1 MLTSEEDLEH
11 RSRRPI
17 EPEAVFGQTKANKQ
31 YERFRH
37 FGLEMIKMDFG
48 IFAIAFNIGK
58 LWNYMEKSKK
68 NAKKHIEKP
77 SIMIFVFILGKNSW
91 MYQNFFLREKIKTRY
106 AA

>member
-1 MLTSEEDLEH
+1 
-11 RSRRPI
+11 
-17 EPEAVFGQTKANKQ
+17 
-31 YERFRH
+31 
-37 FGLEMIKMDFG
+37 MDFG

-77 SIMIFVFILGKNSW
+77 YIMIFVFILEKNSW
-91 MYQNFFLREKIKTRY
+91 MYQKFFLREKIKTRY